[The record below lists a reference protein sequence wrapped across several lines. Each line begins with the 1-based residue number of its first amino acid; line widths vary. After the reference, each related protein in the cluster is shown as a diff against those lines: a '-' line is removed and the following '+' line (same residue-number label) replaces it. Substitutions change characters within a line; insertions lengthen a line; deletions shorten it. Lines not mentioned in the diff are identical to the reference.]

1 MSKFANACIMSYNDW
16 VATIPAPEDLPEPDY
31 SKRHIKR
38 INALKNKMR
47 GNVYH
52 HFTTRAIKIMLVAAV
67 LFALLLT
74 AFVIP
79 SSREFIIDNLGIYST
94 YQLTEENLNSVNGE
108 IEIGYIP
115 EGFELIDENVSVKLI
130 INTYMSTNGQ
140 VFSIHKY
147 SSSIEVDF
155 DTELGKS
162 ETIIINDI
170 AFTVF
175 TDENSFSNII
185 WTEYDHIYKVE
196 GNLTK
201 DELLKIAESVK

>member
-1 MSKFANACIMSYNDW
+1 MSKFANACIMSFNEWD
-16 VATIPAPEDLPEPDY
+16 ATIPVDLPEPNY
-31 SKRHIKR
+31 SKKHIR
-38 INALKNKMR
+38 RMNALINKMR
-47 GNVYH
+47 DNVYH

-94 YQLTEENLNSVNGE
+94 YQLTEDNGNSVSGE
-108 IEIGYIP
+108 ISVGYVP
-115 EGFELIDENVSVKLI
+115 EGFELTDENVSVKLM

-155 DTELGKS
+155 DTESGES
-162 ETIIINDI
+162 ETIIIDNI
-170 AFTVF
+170 SFTVF

-185 WTEYDHIYKVE
+185 WTKYDHIYKVE

-201 DELLKIAESVK
+201 DEMLKIAETVK